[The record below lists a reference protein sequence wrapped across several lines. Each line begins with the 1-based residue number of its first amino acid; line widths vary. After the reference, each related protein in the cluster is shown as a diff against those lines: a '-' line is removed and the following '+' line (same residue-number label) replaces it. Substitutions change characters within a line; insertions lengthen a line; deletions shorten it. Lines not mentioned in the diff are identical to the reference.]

1 MMKNGTG
8 VAVKILSPRRNTVLS
23 GMRHPRLRHGRGSTP
38 PSVRPEVVMP
48 GSLPVVV
55 LQDGTVGTVM
65 VVNCFQIQDYSAA
78 KRLAK

>member
-8 VAVKILSPRRNTVLS
+8 VAVKILSSNRNTVSRGLRES
-23 GMRHPRLRHGRGSTP
+23 RLRHGSGLTP

-55 LQDGTVGTVM
+55 LQDGTVGT
-65 VVNCFQIQDYSAA
+65 QKAPKQT
-78 KRLAK
+78 

>member
-8 VAVKILSPRRNTVLS
+8 VAVKILSSNRNTVSRGLRES
-23 GMRHPRLRHGRGSTP
+23 RLRHGRGSTP

-48 GSLPVVV
+48 GSSPVVV

-65 VVNCFQIQDYSAA
+65 VAVLLSTQPQNV
-78 KRLAK
+78 

>member
-8 VAVKILSPRRNTVLS
+8 VAVKILSSNRNTVSRGLRES
-23 GMRHPRLRHGRGSTP
+23 RLRHGSGLTP